1 MFTHTRIVAVKFLGG
16 WVGTLFSSDSFVQCT
31 EIVHFTILKL
41 SERVPVVAFITTNR
55 TVHKGG
61 PSQNRTVHKGGLSPD
76 FCCDGRMRSLKPE
89 NQNWNLGFS

>member
-61 PSQNRTVHKGGLSPD
+61 LSPD